1 MEINKFTDF
10 RTKIK
15 DNIRKVIIGKD
26 DVTDLMIVAFL
37 CSGHVLLEDVPGVG
51 KTMLAKSFAK
61 SLNCEFKRIQ
71 FTPDLLPSD
80 LTGINYFNQ
89 KAGEFQFR
97 PGPVISQIILAD
109 EINRAT
115 PRTQSSLL
123 ESMEERQVTVD
134 GETRKLPE
142 PFFVVA
148 TENPIES
155 YGVFPLPEA
164 QIDRFM
170 MKIKMGYPKF
180 DEECEILEM
189 YNELNPFNTIGPVVD
204 MEMIEYVRENYVNV
218 HISSD
223 VSRYIVKIV
232 SATREDQKIKLGV
245 SPRGTIALKK
255 ACQAYAAI
263 SGRQYVIPDDVKYL
277 AKYVLGHRIILKSE
291 YSLRSVDSHEVINE
305 VVDGIDVPVE
315 NIRPEEDA

>member
-1 MEINKFTDF
+1 MDTNRFVAFRNKI
-10 RTKIK
+10 R
-15 DNIRKVIIGKD
+15 DNIRKVIVGKD
-26 DVTDLMIVAFL
+26 NVTDLLIVAL
-37 CSGHVLLEDVPGVG
+37 ICSGHVLLEDVPGVG

-61 SLNCEFKRIQ
+61 SLNCNFKRIQ

-80 LTGINYFNQ
+80 LTGINYYNQ
-89 KAGEFQFR
+89 KDGEFQYR
-97 PGPVISQIILAD
+97 PGPIISQIVLAD

-164 QIDRFM
+164 QIDRFL
-170 MKIKMGYPKF
+170 MKINMGYPQF
-180 DEECEILEM
+180 EEECSILEM
-189 YNELNPFNTIGPVVD
+189 FNEKNPFYSIEPVAA
-204 MEMIEYVRENYVNV
+204 MEDISYVQENYSNV
-218 HISSD
+218 HVEKD
-223 VSRYIVKIV
+223 VNEYIVKITA
-232 SATREDQKIKLGV
+232 ATRSNEKIKLGV
-245 SPRGTIALKK
+245 SPRGTIALRK

-263 SGRQYVIPDDVKYL
+263 SGREYVIPDDVKYL
-277 AKYVLGHRIILKSE
+277 AKHVLSHRIVLKSE
-291 YSLRSVDSHEVINE
+291 SRLYSTDPHGIIDEIVDSVD
-305 VVDGIDVPVE
+305 VPMESIKPKEAV
-315 NIRPEEDA
+315 